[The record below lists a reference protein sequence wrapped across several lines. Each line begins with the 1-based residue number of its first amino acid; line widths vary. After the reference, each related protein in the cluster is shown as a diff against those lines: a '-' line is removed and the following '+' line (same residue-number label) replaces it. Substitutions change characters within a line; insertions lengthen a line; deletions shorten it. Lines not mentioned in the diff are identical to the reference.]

1 MREAGPAKRFQMCCA
16 MTANMIALS
25 RRALARARP
34 DLGPAELSIEWVA
47 IHYGADLAEGMRR
60 RLRAAP

>member
-1 MREAGPAKRFQMCCA
+1 MCRE
-16 MTANMIALS
+16 MTASMIALS

-47 IHYGADLAEGMRR
+47 IHYGAEIAEGMRR